1 MVCVAESVV
10 VPLRQGG
17 GGAGGGG
24 GGGGVVSRGWG
35 CAGGGE
41 QEGCMRAA
49 PWHVIEAAIVRLAGA
64 VF

>member
-1 MVCVAESVV
+1 MVCVAENVV

-17 GGAGGGG
+17 GGAAGWRGARGGG
-24 GGGGVVSRGWG
+24 G